1 MALTVREAI
10 LCTLQQLEDR
20 DFIKFRSRIAQKS
33 VQLHWLGDVVNWLL
47 LLGLDRD
54 DVTDRLIGQFGK
66 AVACQLV
73 IDTLQCM
80 KQKRTLSYFLRSLQS
95 VGHQDSAGAA
105 PQRDLT
111 GSEDCYDMSGYCRAF
126 VLVVQ
131 QGRAGAENELL
142 NLRKFS
148 RDFNFSITECVD
160 PTNKEIIPALE
171 EFRDEMSAKVS
182 CSFVFIMAHGE
193 LGKIFGI
200 NDRRGVK
207 LEKIISLFDNANC
220 RALQRKP
227 KVFVIQACR
236 GEESDPGVEYFVD
249 SHQANCQTSEPKKL
263 PTLSDTFIVYP
274 AQPGYVAYRKGVRG
288 SLMVTHM
295 MKVLKHFGTTLHLSD
310 LFVKVNQ
317 KMTREEL
324 TDMNGEDVKTV
335 LVMESTLTKSV
346 YFTGRD

>member
-1 MALTVREAI
+1 MFSQVNSKELVRWLRTSI
-10 LCTLQQLEDR
+10 
-20 DFIKFRSRIAQKS
+20 IAQS
-33 VQLHWLGDVVNWLL
+33 PPP
-47 LLGLDRD
+47 
-54 DVTDRLIGQFGK
+54 
-66 AVACQLV
+66 
-73 IDTLQCM
+73 
-80 KQKRTLSYFLRSLQS
+80 QS
-95 VGHQDSAGAA
+95 SGAA

-111 GSEDCYDMSGYCRAF
+111 GSEDCYNMSGYRRAF

-131 QGRAGAENELL
+131 QDRAGAENELR

-182 CSFVFIMAHGE
+182 CSFVFIMAHGK

-236 GEESDPGVEYFVD
+236 GDKEDYGADIGEDRQP
-249 SHQANCQTSEPKKL
+249 SEPIKL

-274 AQPGYVAYRKGVRG
+274 AQPGYVAYRDRDGVHG

-295 MKVLKHFGTTLHLSD
+295 KKVLKHFGTTLHLSD

-317 KMTREEL
+317 KMMREEL
-324 TDMNGEDVKTV
+324 TDMNGEEVKMV
-335 LVMESTLTKSV
+335 LVMESTLTKAVFLSE
-346 YFTGRD
+346 